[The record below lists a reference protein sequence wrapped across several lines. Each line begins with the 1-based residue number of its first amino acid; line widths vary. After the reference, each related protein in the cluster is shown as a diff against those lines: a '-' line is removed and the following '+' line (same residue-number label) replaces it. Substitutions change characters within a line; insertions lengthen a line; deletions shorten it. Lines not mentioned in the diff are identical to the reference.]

1 MARVAILADI
11 HGNLPAFEAV
21 LADLRDVAPDEVVVN
36 GDIINRGPQSKEC
49 LQIVRESGW
58 HVTYGNHEDY
68 VLKGVRRDDLPP
80 EWDTDWFLPVRSVSE
95 SLNPDE
101 IAYISALPWSHV
113 IDVPGLPAVHVTHG
127 SPRALNDGLGPW
139 YDDADLLD
147 ALSLVPQRVIVGAHS
162 HRPFDHHVDGHWALN
177 CGSVGDPFNGNP
189 AAQYLVLTGQGG
201 AWQADFR
208 AIPYDR
214 ERTYAAW
221 NITGYMERSMSAQ
234 VFKLEVETATFHL
247 LAYERFCAKHELPK
261 NEMRSFQRYRR
272 AAAMTPPGRVLVRPA
287 D

>member
-21 LADLRDVAPDEVVVN
+21 LADLRAVAPDVVVVN
-36 GDIINRGPQSKEC
+36 GDVINRGPQSKEC

-58 HVTYGNHEDY
+58 PVTFGNHEDY
-68 VLKGVRRDDLPP
+68 VLKGVCGDVPP
-80 EWDTDWFLPVRSVSE
+80 DWTTDWFLPVRSVSE
-95 SLNPDE
+95 ALTADE
-101 IAYISALPWSHV
+101 IAYIQALPWSHV
-113 IDVPGLPAVHVTHG
+113 VDVPGLPAIHVTHG

-139 YDDADLLD
+139 LSDGELLD
-147 ALSLVPQRVIVGAHS
+147 VASRVPEPVIVGAHS
-162 HRPFDHHVDGHWALN
+162 HRAFEHHVDGRWVLN

-208 AIPYDR
+208 AVPYDR
-214 ERTYAAW
+214 DRTYAAW
-221 NITGYMERSMSAQ
+221 DATGYMDRSMSAQ
-234 VFKLEVETATFHL
+234 VFKFEVETATFHL
-247 LAYERFCAKHELPK
+247 LAYERFCGKHNLPK
-261 NEMRSFQRYRR
+261 NEMSSFVRYRR
-272 AAAMTPPGRVLVRPA
+272 AAAMTPPGRVLVRPV